1 MKSFLRTI
9 LRILDGSPTTS
20 MATKNRQRGQSMLEL
35 ALLTPLLA
43 ILVAG
48 AVEVG
53 WYTNH
58 WLSLLEVT
66 RVGARSATFFTDN
79 LSPLEWNDNGSIVP
93 DIQTE
98 LMNISGT
105 HPTVLRARNVRDCE
119 TGAGSGFYSA
129 VTCLVE
135 QGLDPLEFYIDPYD
149 RLDADSE
156 AQEEQ
161 ESRSRKHPDNI
172 QCEEDAAAD
181 GPGGLEVVDC
191 YDSSL
196 DNPNQDLQSHD
207 DVVVSVFAIQ
217 TVNNAREGAPEPNND
232 GVAGGRPTY
241 TDYSLLGET
250 IDPASSTYKE
260 TYDLNSAITNNEDYP
275 PGRQSIVVGRF
286 PANANECTQKGT
298 DSSNDQLM
306 DPTDPGYE
314 VDPFDYLDA
323 DDSASSGLPTVRLW
337 AGEPYTLELTDAEG
351 NAYADDNPEYQR
363 GYSFTGQHRV
373 SDPNLFCYGS
383 EFSVDDIERLINMPG
398 FIEPDLYDAPDSVS
412 EPLAYDAWV
421 QAVYDSQDEREFFA
435 PQGMTLVE
443 VFWEHDMLL
452 NFGFFRP
459 LKEAYGDGDIVIA
472 LWSAFPLPSAAPN
485 ILYQLP

>member
-35 ALLTPLLA
+35 ALITPLLA
-43 ILVAG
+43 ILIAG

-79 LSPLEWNDNGSIVP
+79 LSPLEWNNAGSIVP

-98 LMNISGT
+98 LMNITGT
-105 HPTVLRARNVRDCE
+105 SASVSRAEFVRECE
-119 TGAGSGFYSA
+119 TGASSGFYSA
-129 VTCLVE
+129 VTCLAE
-135 QGLDPLEFYIDPYD
+135 QGLDPLEFYIDPRD

-156 AQEEQ
+156 AQEAFEA
-161 ESRSRKHPDNI
+161 RDRIHPDNV
-172 QCEEDAAAD
+172 QCQEDAEAD

-191 YDSSL
+191 YDASKDNLNL
-196 DNPNQDLQSHD
+196 DYQSHD

-217 TVNNAREGAPEPNND
+217 TVNNAREGAPEPNNEGD
-232 GVAGGRPTY
+232 GFRPTY
-241 TDYSLLGET
+241 TDFSVLGET
-250 IDPASSTYKE
+250 IDPASSTYKT
-260 TYDLNSAITNNEDYP
+260 TYDLNTGITHNEDYP
-275 PGRQSIVVGRF
+275 PGRQSIVVGRY

-306 DPTDPGYE
+306 DPADPGFE

-323 DDSASSGLPTVRLW
+323 DDSASTGIPTFRLW
-337 AGEPYTLELTDAEG
+337 AGETYTLELTDAEG
-351 NAYADDNPEYQR
+351 NSLADDNPEYQR
-363 GYSFTGQHRV
+363 GYSFTGQHRI
-373 SDPNLFCYGS
+373 SDPNVFCYGS
-383 EFSVDDIERLINMPG
+383 EFSVADIERLINMPG
-398 FIEPDLYDAPDSVS
+398 FIEPDLYDPPDSVS
-412 EPLAYDAWV
+412 DPLAYDAWV
-421 QAVYDSQDEREFFA
+421 QAVYDSQDERAFFA

>member
-1 MKSFLRTI
+1 
-9 LRILDGSPTTS
+9 
-20 MATKNRQRGQSMLEL
+20 MATKNRQRGQSMMEL
-35 ALLTPLLA
+35 ALITPLLA
-43 ILVAG
+43 ILIAG

-79 LSPLEWNDNGSIVP
+79 LSPLEWNNDGSIVP
-93 DIQTE
+93 AIQME
-98 LMNISGT
+98 LMNISST
-105 HPTVLRARNVRDCE
+105 EASVARAEFVRACE

-129 VTCLVE
+129 VTCLAE
-135 QGLDPLEFYIDPYD
+135 QGLEPLELYIDPRD

-156 AQEEQ
+156 AQEAQ
-161 ESRSRKHPDNI
+161 EARDIKHPDNV
-172 QCEEDAAAD
+172 QCEEDAEAD

-207 DVVVSVFAIQ
+207 DIVVSVFSIQ
-217 TVNNAREGAPEPNND
+217 TVNNAQEGAPEPNND
-232 GVAGGRPTY
+232 GTGNRPTY
-241 TDYSLLGET
+241 TDFSVLGET
-250 IDPASSTYKE
+250 IDPVSSVYKV
-260 TYDLNSAITNNEDYP
+260 TYDLNAFSNRDPDSAYP
-275 PGRQSIVVGRF
+275 PGRQSIVVGRY
-286 PANANECTQKGT
+286 PSNANECTQKGT
-298 DSSNDQLM
+298 DSSNDQFM
-306 DPTDPGYE
+306 NDTDPGYE
-314 VDPFDYLDA
+314 FDPFDYLSS
-323 DDSASSGLPTVRLW
+323 DDTAGTGVLTERIW
-337 AGEPYTLELTDAEG
+337 AGETYTLELTDFEG
-351 NAYADDNPEYQR
+351 NVLADDNPEYQR
-363 GYSFTGQHRV
+363 GYSFTGQHRI

-383 EFSVDDIERLINMPG
+383 EFSVADIERLINMPG
-398 FIEPDLYDAPDSVS
+398 FIEPDLYNSPDPIA

-421 QAVYDSQDEREFFA
+421 QSVYDTQDERDFFA

-452 NFGFFRP
+452 NFGFFTP